1 MVERVAAALAVA
13 LGLAGALRYL
23 TTAYPLI
30 EGVDFF
36 FYACVAR
43 DYLHG
48 LADAPLSRYG
58 YFPGGYRV
66 LQFLMSLFGE
76 SLPALQLSVAGLL
89 VANAVLSAAIVARC
103 TTSLAAGAM
112 AGFWTLMLATRF
124 EALHGTTEPIATLFA
139 LAGVFAWAG
148 LPLTGRQGWRR
159 ALLLAAGLGLATWT
173 KQQGGLVAVG
183 AAVLGLHFAMSRSG
197 QRDSA
202 WQVMTVPAAALAVFL
217 VAVLLEGRGLEP
229 LRIGLGLVG
238 QYGAE
243 GSLPANLPALAKQ
256 TGAAAWLVLI
266 ALFFWIVMLG
276 SAFANGIRQEP
287 WVMVV
292 GFSLIAALATLL
304 QFTKRPYFHYALL
317 AAPFVAIA
325 VTTMA
330 ARAAQAAVAAWPRF
344 RPLVLLAAAGLL
356 AAPVTATSGAS
367 GYFQA
372 WPLDWDP
379 RVAHGKPWHMAAG
392 IAQDL
397 ESLSEL
403 VAKGEDMLVLPP
415 RRNVFHF
422 MLGTRS
428 LSNPSGY
435 GWGAPGVSRA
445 LESRSLGAVLVLDPH
460 TFDDA
465 DKSTCRAVGCDEAV
479 SALAANGF
487 TQSTR
492 LGSMTLWRRTPH

>member
-1 MVERVAAALAVA
+1 MIERVAAALAVA
-13 LGLAGALRYL
+13 LGIAGALRYL
-23 TTAYPLI
+23 MTAYPLV

-43 DYLHG
+43 DYLHD

-66 LQFLMSLFGE
+66 LQFLLSLFGE
-76 SLPALQLSVAGLL
+76 SLPTLQLSIVGLL
-89 VANAVLSAAIVARC
+89 AANAVLAAAIVARC
-103 TTSLAAGAM
+103 TASISAGAV
-112 AGFWTLMLATRF
+112 AGFWYLMLATRF

-139 LAGVFAWAG
+139 LAGLLAWGG
-148 LPLTGRQGWRR
+148 LPLNGGSGWRR

-183 AAVLGLHFAMSRSG
+183 AAVLGLHFAMGRAG

-202 WQVMTVPAAALAVFL
+202 WQVMTVPAAALVILL
-217 VAVLLEGRGLEP
+217 VAVLLEGQGLEP

-238 QYGAE
+238 QYAAE

-256 TGAAAWLVLI
+256 TGPATGFVAVT
-266 ALFFWIVMLG
+266 LFFWIAMLG
-276 SAFANGIRQEP
+276 SAFASGARQAP
-287 WVMVV
+287 WVAVV

-304 QFTKRPYFHYALL
+304 QFAKRPYFHYALL

-325 VTTMA
+325 ITIMA
-330 ARAAQAAVAAWPRF
+330 ARVAQAAVAAWPRF
-344 RPLVLLAAAGLL
+344 RPLVLIAAAGLL
-356 AAPVTATSGAS
+356 AAPVTGSSGAS

-372 WPLDWDP
+372 WPLDWSP
-379 RVAHGKPWHMAAG
+379 RVAHGKPWHLDAG
-392 IAQDL
+392 IASDL
-397 ESLSEL
+397 QSLRGL

-428 LSNPSGY
+428 LSNLSGY

-445 LESRSLGAVLVLDPH
+445 LKSPSLSAVLVLDPR

-465 DKSTCRAVGCDEAV
+465 DKSTCKAVGCDDAV
-479 SALAANGF
+479 AALAANGF

-492 LGSMTLWRRTPH
+492 LGSMTLWRRAPH